1 MFRLLRLAVCAG
13 ALSALCLAIVC
24 SSGCGQSGPPRGA
37 VQGRVTIGGQ
47 PLANGRILFL
57 PAEGPAVSA
66 VIVNGDYQ
74 LSESDGPIAG
84 VNRVE
89 VDAAMDLGFAID
101 DEAAFA
107 QRGGRPLPPNSVP
120 PEFNRNSKLSID
132 IHSGADNALDVAIP
146 GAMQTAAVSRR

>member
-1 MFRLLRLAVCAG
+1 MLHLLRLVVCVG

-37 VQGRVTIGGQ
+37 IKGRVTIGGQ

-57 PAEGPAVSA
+57 PAQGPVVSA

-74 LSESDGPIAG
+74 LSQSEGPIAG

-89 VDAAMDLGFAID
+89 VDAAMDLGFTID

-107 QRGGRPLPPNSVP
+107 QRGGRPLPPSPVP

-132 IHSGADNALDVAIP
+132 IRTGTGNALDVTIP
-146 GAMQTAAVSRR
+146 GTMQTAAASRR

>member
-1 MFRLLRLAVCAG
+1 MLYLLRLAVCAG

-24 SSGCGQSGPPRGA
+24 SSGCGQSGPSRGA
-37 VQGRVTIGGQ
+37 VKGRVTIGGQ

-57 PAEGPAVSA
+57 PAEGPTVSA
-66 VIVNGDYQ
+66 VILNGDYQ
-74 LSESDGPIAG
+74 LPSSEGPIAG

-89 VDAAMDLGFAID
+89 VEAAMDLGFAID

-107 QRGGRPLPPNSVP
+107 QRGGRPLPPNPVP

-132 IHSGADNALDVAIP
+132 IQSSEDNALDVTIP
-146 GAMQTAAVSRR
+146 GAMQTAAASRR